1 MHLQGALS
9 FLGHRKGDF
18 PHAEKAAAEML
29 SLPMFPGIT
38 AEQQEAVIEALD
50 RALDA
55 VV

>member
-1 MHLQGALS
+1 
-9 FLGHRKGDF
+9 
-18 PHAEKAAAEML
+18 
-29 SLPMFPGIT
+29 MFPGIT